1 MRAYGAGKWCDPARA
16 RHRSHCARG
25 YGTQVNSALR
35 STDALGCRYQNMCV
49 RVLRCKSKRSAGEKR
64 TVLEKFDQS
73 LRQIKVRRLPKSLC
87 WDLLGA

>member
-1 MRAYGAGKWCDPARA
+1 VTPRE
-16 RHRSHCARG
+16 RG
-25 YGTQVNSALR
+25 TDLAVRGGHGTQVNSALG
-35 STDALGCRYQNMCV
+35 STDAPSCRYQNMCV
-49 RVLRCKSKRSAGEKR
+49 RVLRCKSKRCAGEKR